1 MDDLHINIKKVIDK
15 KGKDF
20 LTTSGFVGLLDD
32 EHAFEDEE
40 AKCCKNIM
48 KELINYGYMN
58 ELVNLGKWSQPDIVN
73 ITYRYYQQTHRE
85 KDYVAYLIECIAY
98 GLGWIKNTPKT
109 PKRRQAEVK
118 KAMESVNSTT
128 NTKPVSQKT
137 QNPKSTQTNSTTHQ
151 QVSPSTQ
158 TPTSKKGFFSR
169 LFNSPSAEECY
180 QNAINAKKNNS
191 NIEYVDWLKKAAKKG
206 NVNAMFELGEIYS
219 NGGVVDVDGEEALK
233 WYQKG
238 AEKGHTECMLNYS
251 IFCLSKEK
259 FDMALKYAKKPADN
273 KYADAFA
280 VMGICHYTI
289 GTKSNNENDFINAY
303 TCLNKAVSMFNPQ
316 SNNPHDLSMEM
327 YKFALLYLG
336 YCYLVDIG
344 ITKQP
349 QKAKEC
355 IKKAVSLGSNEAK
368 DFLEQAEKQH
378 LFS

>member
-15 KGKDF
+15 KGRDF

-73 ITYRYYQQTHRE
+73 IAYRYYQQTHRE

-98 GLGWIKNTPKT
+98 GLGWIKSTPKT
-109 PKRRQAEVK
+109 PKRRQAEAK
-118 KAMESVNSTT
+118 KAMESA
-128 NTKPVSQKT
+128 NTKPISQKP
-137 QNPKSTQTNSTTHQ
+137 QNPTSTQTSPSQ
-151 QVSPSTQ
+151 QVS
-158 TPTSKKGFFSR
+158 TSGQQQPPKKGFFSR

-251 IFCLSKEK
+251 ISCLFKEK

-273 KYADAFA
+273 KYVDAFA
-280 VMGICHYTI
+280 VMGICHYMT
-289 GTKSNNENDFINAY
+289 GMKSNNENDFVNAY
-303 TCLNKAVSMFNPQ
+303 TWLNKAVSMFNPR
-316 SNNPHDLSMEM
+316 SNNPHDLSMDM
-327 YKFALLYLG
+327 YKSALLFLG
-336 YCYLVDIG
+336 YCYLGDIG
-344 ITKQP
+344 IPKQP

-378 LFS
+378 LFN

>member
-1 MDDLHINIKKVIDK
+1 MEDLHINIKKVIDK

-20 LTTSGFVGLLDD
+20 LTSPGFVGLLDD
-32 EHAFEDEE
+32 EHAFDDEE
-40 AKCCKNIM
+40 VKCCKNIM

-58 ELVNLGKWSQPDIVN
+58 ELVNLGKWSQPDVVN
-73 ITYRYYQQTHRE
+73 IAYRYYQQTHRE

-109 PKRRQAEVK
+109 PNRRQAEVK

-191 NIEYVDWLKKAAKKG
+191 NIEYVDW
-206 NVNAMFELGEIYS
+206 S
-219 NGGVVDVDGEEALK
+219 
-233 WYQKG
+233 
-238 AEKGHTECMLNYS
+238 EKGHTECMLNYS
-251 IFCLSKEK
+251 ISCLFKEK

-273 KYADAFA
+273 KYVDAFA
-280 VMGICHYTI
+280 VMGICHYMT
-289 GTKSNNENDFINAY
+289 GMKSNNENDFVNAY
-303 TCLNKAVSMFNPQ
+303 TWLNKAVSMFNPR
-316 SNNPHDLSMEM
+316 SNNPHDLSMDM
-327 YKFALLYLG
+327 YKSALLFLG
-336 YCYLVDIG
+336 YCYLGDIG
-344 ITKQP
+344 IPKQP